1 MARKSAIAPDVALA
15 EISAS
20 LAEQPALSRAQ
31 MAKYRGVLGAIREP
45 LQQRG
50 FDVGAVVRVPLAKQ
64 VLALLESA
72 PQGIPV
78 PALLKQ
84 VVGGSAV
91 ECKRALTAM
100 LQQGDV
106 VEAEAA
112 HARVIVLA
120 RFVGPGWLGTAALAA
135 YAKAL
140 QHELRRIK
148 MAAKSKVGATAPK
161 PLLVPE
167 LGVPSVATKLDGAA
181 HESADLGVWSTVEQ
195 RAPAAAHPS
204 SSIGGSAGRE
214 QDAATLAALT
224 AQMQGESGPLHVPAL
239 LRKLGV
245 SVEVAQR
252 VLLAGARAGLYDLEP
267 ESGMARLNGDDAVWC
282 PTGPGQTRLSWLMPK
297 AAR

>member
-15 EISAS
+15 EIFAS
-20 LAEQPALSRAQ
+20 VAEQSALSRAQ

-84 VVGGSAV
+84 VAGGSAV

-112 HARVIVLA
+112 HGRVIVLA
-120 RFVGPGWLGTAALAA
+120 RCVGPGWLGGADLAA

-140 QHELRRIK
+140 QQELRRIK
-148 MAAKSKVGATAPK
+148 TTAKSKVGATAPK
-161 PLLVPE
+161 PMLVRE
-167 LGVPSVATKLDGAA
+167 LGVASAAVALAVAA
-181 HESADLGVWSTVEQ
+181 HGSAEPAS
-195 RAPAAAHPS
+195 RAAPAQPS
-204 SSIGGSAGRE
+204 QVIGGSAGLD
-214 QDAATLAALT
+214 QDAATLAALA
-224 AQMQGESGPLHVPAL
+224 AQVRGKPGPLHVPAL
-239 LRKLGV
+239 LRSLGV

-252 VLLAGARAGLYDLEP
+252 ALLAGARAGLFDLEP
-267 ESGMARLNGDDAVWC
+267 ESGMARLSSDDAAWC
-282 PTGPGQTRLSWLMPK
+282 PPGPGQTRLSWLMPK

>member
-15 EISAS
+15 EIFAS

-78 PALLKQ
+78 AALLKH
-84 VVGGSAV
+84 VAGGSAV

-106 VEAEAA
+106 VEVEAA

-120 RFVGPGWLGTAALAA
+120 RFVGPGWLGMAALAA

-161 PLLVPE
+161 PMLVPE
-167 LGVPSVATKLDGAA
+167 LGVPAAAVALA
-181 HESADLGVWSTVEQ
+181 HDSVEQ
-195 RAPAAAHPS
+195 GSRAADRQRDAATAQPS
-204 SSIGGSAGRE
+204 QAIGGSAGGE

-224 AQMQGESGPLHVPAL
+224 AQMQGKTGPLHVPAL